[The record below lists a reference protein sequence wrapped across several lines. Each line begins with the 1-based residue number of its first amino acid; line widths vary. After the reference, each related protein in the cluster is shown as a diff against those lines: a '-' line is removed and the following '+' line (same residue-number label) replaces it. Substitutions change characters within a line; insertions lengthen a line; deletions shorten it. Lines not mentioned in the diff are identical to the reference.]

1 MTEQQQWCDAWAE
14 ALDRLESDVVAAEML
29 LAEEHRMRDLPVSD
43 PWQPPAGLGP
53 LPLDL
58 RPRADEVLRRQLAV
72 AQQLATTLAG
82 TVKHAAVLERLDD
95 RPAPRP
101 SYVDTAM

>member
-1 MTEQQQWCDAWAE
+1 MTGQQWRDAWAE
-14 ALDRLESDVVAAEML
+14 ALDRLESDVDAAEML
-29 LAEEHRMRDLPVSD
+29 LETEHRMRELPLAD

-72 AQQLATTLAG
+72 AQRLASSLAG
-82 TVKHAAVLERLDD
+82 TVKHAAVLDRLDA

>member
-1 MTEQQQWCDAWAE
+1 MTGQQWRDAWAE
-14 ALDRLESDVVAAEML
+14 ALDRLESDVVAAEAL
-29 LAEEHRMRDLPVSD
+29 LDAEHRMRELPLAD

-58 RPRADEVLRRQLAV
+58 RPRADEMLRRQLAA
-72 AQQLATTLAG
+72 AQQLAATLAG
-82 TVKHAAVLERLDD
+82 TVKHAAVLNRIDD